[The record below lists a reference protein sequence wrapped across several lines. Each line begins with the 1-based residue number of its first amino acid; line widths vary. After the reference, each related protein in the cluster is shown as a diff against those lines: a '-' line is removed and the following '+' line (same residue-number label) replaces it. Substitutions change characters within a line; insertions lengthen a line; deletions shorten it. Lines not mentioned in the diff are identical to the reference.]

1 MQPTEPQI
9 SPVRVES
16 APQPG
21 RALDLS
27 YEGLT
32 LRVRSSTPAH
42 LDWLL
47 EFLAPCWTETSG
59 RPPEADLLAD
69 ECPDEFQRCL
79 SAGAHSSGE
88 QVDSFALDSQVIRL
102 PRWRTDADG
111 IAVHDPVYGAIYEVS
126 RDRRRVRLL
135 ARARDTRIRV
145 PLMRVVREFAMNR
158 GIASGGV
165 FLHAAAAAAGD
176 RAIVVAGHSAAGKTT
191 TLLHL
196 LASRPDLRYV
206 ANDRIL
212 IDPAARPLRLRGM
225 PSVVTLRPGTL
236 DRFPDLR
243 RDLLARGYSQRLRLS
258 EISTPPVAAPRP
270 FGDGRYGV
278 NPPQFCALLQVEAQP
293 EAAAALLVFPE
304 ITDRVDTFRLVRI
317 DPAEAAARLPD
328 ALLCAGS
335 WRKSSDLFLLPAD
348 AAVPTEEC
356 LLQRCRSL
364 AQQIPVLRLE
374 LGPRAYDTPAL
385 AEDLIGRLTS
395 I

>member
-1 MQPTEPQI
+1 M
-9 SPVRVES
+9 
-16 APQPG
+16 
-21 RALDLS
+21 S
-27 YEGLT
+27 YEDLT

-47 EFLAPCWTETSG
+47 EFLAPSWTEASG
-59 RPPEADLLAD
+59 GPPEA
-69 ECPDEFQRCL
+69 EISVEESPGEFQRCL
-79 SAGAHSSGE
+79 CAGAHPSGE
-88 QVDSFALDSQVIRL
+88 LVDSFALDSRVIRL

-111 IAVHDPVYGAIYEVS
+111 IAVHDKAYGAVFEVS
-126 RDRRRVRLL
+126 PDRRRIRLL
-135 ARARDTRIRV
+135 TAGGDTRIRV

-206 ANDRIL
+206 ANDRLL

-258 EISTPPVAAPRP
+258 EISPPPVATPRP
-270 FGDGRYGV
+270 FGDGRYGI
-278 NPPQFCALLQVEAQP
+278 NPPQLCALLQVEAQP

-304 ITDRVDTFRLVRI
+304 ITDRVDTFRLERI
-317 DPAEAAARLPD
+317 DRAEAAARLPD

-364 AQQIPVLRLE
+364 AQQLPALRLE

-385 AEDLIGRLTS
+385 AEDLIARLS
-395 I
+395 E